1 MANDR
6 SQNKSNAIGTEIS
19 IQKIVAVGATAVLIS
34 SKRERVS
41 IYLRNIGTDGSRISL
56 QFSNTQPAADNT
68 GIILNQN
75 EFTID
80 SNSEGYKCWSGDI
93 TAIASTAN
101 GVLSVVER

>member
-6 SQNKSNAIGTEIS
+6 SQNKANTIGQEIS
-19 IQKIVAVGATAVLIS
+19 IQKSVNVGLTAVLIS

-56 QFSNTQPAADNT
+56 QFSNNQAPVDNT

-93 TAIASTAN
+93 TAICSTAN